1 MNKYRVFFYQGDELG
16 IKTRVSKGEAWIDD
30 VGLHINGPSGT
41 KVTLPKADVQKVEMF
56 RLYGLA
62 RVIRI
67 DHRGVRLFLAVV
79 RFMIGQ
85 FASVNFFRTGRLQKA
100 LSDLLPSI

>member
-1 MNKYRVFFYQGDELG
+1 MFFYRGDELG

-30 VGLHINGPSGT
+30 VGLHINGPDGT
-41 KVTLPKADVQKVEMF
+41 RVTLPRTDLQKVEMF

-67 DHRGVRLFLAVV
+67 DYRGGRLFLAVV

-85 FASVNFFRTGRLQKA
+85 FASVNFFRTGKLQKA
-100 LSDLLPSI
+100 LSDMLP